1 MQQNGRTN
9 KGKCGGTKGKPT
21 ETPRTGGNGRSKQTE
36 KKNEEKIEENKVKVA
51 AKNKGAAENEIS
63 DNKEEILS
71 DPGTGVNSDE
81 EEETVIQ
88 SDDKPK
94 VLGQA
99 ERESN
104 YDVSS
109 QDESNIDKK
118 EVIEKPG
125 NDCENGAEQGSNVLK
140 SGVNS
145 GENSN
150 RKEISDNKEI
160 LSDPGTGVNSDEET
174 VIQSDDKPKV
184 LGQVERESNDDVSS
198 QDESNIDKKRSD

>member
-1 MQQNGRTN
+1 MIEKPGNDCENGAEQGSN
-9 KGKCGGTKGKPT
+9 VLKSGVNSGENSNGK
-21 ETPRTGGNGRSKQTE
+21 
-36 KKNEEKIEENKVKVA
+36 
-51 AKNKGAAENEIS
+51 EIS

-71 DPGTGVNSDE
+71 EPGTGVNSDE

-94 VLGQA
+94 VLGRV
-99 ERESN
+99 ECESN
-104 YDVSS
+104 DDISS
-109 QDESNIDKK
+109 QDESNIDRK

-150 RKEISDNKEI
+150 GK
-160 LSDPGTGVNSDEET
+160 EET
-174 VIQSDDKPKV
+174 PIQNS
-184 LGQVERESNDDVSS
+184 
-198 QDESNIDKKRSD
+198 

>member
-1 MQQNGRTN
+1 M
-9 KGKCGGTKGKPT
+9 
-21 ETPRTGGNGRSKQTE
+21 
-36 KKNEEKIEENKVKVA
+36 KVA

-94 VLGQA
+94 VLGQV
-99 ERESN
+99 ECESN
-104 YDVSS
+104 DDISS

-150 RKEISDNKEI
+150 RKEETPIQTPENGDTRIISEHVIEGVENGSNKCQEKNNHNRENCKE
-160 LSDPGTGVNSDEET
+160 TG
-174 VIQSDDKPKV
+174 
-184 LGQVERESNDDVSS
+184 DDVKSLTLS
-198 QDESNIDKKRSD
+198 KMCTKWQEQIS